1 MLRSMS
7 DGVSD
12 PVLNKI
18 GAKHHELKQQYDE
31 METYFPENSFDP
43 RMGRVDADMVR
54 RKRIIYRSKQRG
66 WLEVDLMLGRFAEAH
81 VMEMSN
87 EELDAYE
94 QILSQETIDIFN
106 IISGKEAGPDE
117 LQGKTLEKVKQFCE
131 TDEMRK
137 LKNYQ

>member
-1 MLRSMS
+1 MRSLS
-7 DGVSD
+7 GGVSD

-31 METYFPENSFDP
+31 METSFPENSFDP
-43 RMGRVDADMVR
+43 RTGRVDADVVR

-66 WLEVDLMLGRFAEAH
+66 WLEVDLMLGRFAERH

-106 IISGKEAGPDE
+106 IISGKEDGPEE
-117 LQGKTLEKVKQFCE
+117 LQGETLEKVKQFCE
-131 TDEMRK
+131 TDEMRN

>member
-1 MLRSMS
+1 MVLRSMS
-7 DGVSD
+7 GGSD

-31 METYFPENSFDP
+31 IETSFPENSFDP
-43 RMGRVDADMVR
+43 RVGKVDADAVR

-66 WLEVDLMLGRFAEAH
+66 WLEVDLMLGRFAERH
-81 VMEMSN
+81 VMEMSD

-106 IISGKEAGPDE
+106 IISGKEAGPEE
-117 LQGKTLEKVKQFCE
+117 LQVETLEKVKRFCE

>member
-1 MLRSMS
+1 MMMMKTMQRGLRMRRMMMLRSMS

-43 RMGRVDADMVR
+43 RTGRVDADMVR

-66 WLEVDLMLGRFAEAH
+66 WLEVDLMLGRFIFQ
-81 VMEMSN
+81 
-87 EELDAYE
+87 L
-94 QILSQETIDIFN
+94 QILFYLMMVLI
-106 IISGKEAGPDE
+106 
-117 LQGKTLEKVKQFCE
+117 L
-131 TDEMRK
+131 
-137 LKNYQ
+137 

>member
-1 MLRSMS
+1 MRRPKI
-7 DGVSD
+7 VS
-12 PVLNKI
+12 I
-18 GAKHHELKQQYDE
+18 SE
-31 METYFPENSFDP
+31 
-43 RMGRVDADMVR
+43 RVDADVVR

-66 WLEVDLMLGRFAEAH
+66 WLEVDLMLGRFAERH

-106 IISGKEAGPDE
+106 IISGKEDGPEE
-117 LQGKTLEKVKQFCE
+117 LQGETLEKVKQFCE
-131 TDEMRK
+131 TDEMRN